1 MSQDTEQEKKS
12 EGAEEAGAQGAED
25 RESVIPPCW
34 GGGCQAQVNV
44 GVMAALAALV
54 GGLAGLCAALLCR
67 NRGTEAPKEPGAD
80 KE

>member
-1 MSQDTEQEKKS
+1 MSQDTEEEMKP

-44 GVMAALAALV
+44 GAMAALAAVV

-67 NRGTEAPKEPGAD
+67 SRGR
-80 KE
+80 